1 MIQIDPELLRD
12 AIVLQAVHSAQQQQ
26 AFEGLAAQQKQLA
39 ETRQAV
45 DALAKDRQEQKQTY
59 EARITELT
67 ELSNANA
74 EALEDVAKHLRFS
87 SVAALLASIKTAPTP
102 TESEGGEAS

>member
-26 AFEGLAAQQKQLA
+26 AFEGLAAQQKQLT
-39 ETRQAV
+39 ETRQSV

-59 EARITELT
+59 EARIAELT

-74 EALEDVAKHLRFS
+74 EALGDVAKHFGHE
-87 SVAALLASIKTAPTP
+87 SVDALLAAIKPAPGP
-102 TESEGGEAS
+102 VKSEGGEQ

>member
-1 MIQIDPELLRD
+1 MNIDPKILQD
-12 AIVLQAVHSAQQQQ
+12 AIVLQAVQAANAQRSFEQMNELGQRAQQLQN
-26 AFEGLAAQQKQLA
+26 
-39 ETRQAV
+39 AV
-45 DALAKDRQEQKQTY
+45 DTLAKDRQEQRHTY
-59 EARITELT
+59 EARIAELT